1 MNYAKYEHKIET
13 LRNQLGQESF
23 GQEPLTNDATTI
35 AASYFLP
42 AQDEFETKILRYNEK
57 SLLAPK
63 VNTAGKQVVR
73 NVKEG
78 TMTMQKKGSL
88 VVKDIKPRIPNEVPL
103 RNKHTFK
110 VEQDAKIHSS
120 LVTKDIKSKIPNEVP
135 LRNKHTLKVEQDAEI
150 HHPDV
155 KVDTKTMQKK
165 GSLRVKDIKS
175 MIPNE
180 VPLENKHTL
189 KVEQDDKIHS
199 PVLAGDFEYFLAMAE
214 QIKREKAERETQEM
228 MKNEQ
233 VGNGQL
239 LDQPQGLNQMLDQ
252 QKAGVHFNSKPK

>member
-1 MNYAKYEHKIET
+1 MNYAKYEHKIEA
-13 LRNQLGQESF
+13 LCNQLGQESF
-23 GQEPLTNDATTI
+23 GHEPLTNDATTI

-103 RNKHTFK
+103 RNKHT
-110 VEQDAKIHSS
+110 
-120 LVTKDIKSKIPNEVP
+120 
-135 LRNKHTLKVEQDAEI
+135 LKVEQDAEI

-175 MIPNE
+175 MMPNE

-252 QKAGVHFNSKPK
+252 QKAGVRFNSKPK

>member
-1 MNYAKYEHKIET
+1 MNYAKYEHRIEA

-23 GQEPLTNDATTI
+23 GHEPLTNDATTI

-88 VVKDIKPRIPNEVPL
+88 VVKDIKPR
-103 RNKHTFK
+103 
-110 VEQDAKIHSS
+110 
-120 LVTKDIKSKIPNEVP
+120 IPNEVP

-252 QKAGVHFNSKPK
+252 QKAGVQFNSKPK